1 MRPSTK
7 RRRTKPCRESPGR
20 PAACPS
26 SSRVFSPS
34 WSHATNAV
42 PILAHGPHPPAHC
55 CHRALALSRGT
66 LACALSVGTLF
77 SLASCH
83 VAGIKIFAKNACDR
97 DPGRAGVLVCTTAN
111 HRTGRTGWI
120 GRLKQRLR
128 LPLVPEA
135 GGLSSESAAL
145 SLGLQMA
152 VFSLCPHVV
161 SLCMRVPAFLISE
174 GHQPWWTRAH
184 PMTPFDLSHLF
195 KDPVAF

>member
-26 SSRVFSPS
+26 SSRAFSPS

-128 LPLVPEA
+128 LPSVPEA
-135 GGLSSESAAL
+135 GGLRPELRVSSLVPWFTDGRLLPLSSRGL
-145 SLGLQMA
+145 SLHA
-152 VFSLCPHVV
+152 CARIPH
-161 SLCMRVPAFLISE
+161 LRRAPAMVDK
-174 GHQPWWTRAH
+174 GP
-184 PMTPFDLSHLF
+184 PD
-195 KDPVAF
+195 DPI